1 MLDVSRWLAEQG
13 LGHHAEV
20 FAKNGI
26 AGDILRDLTDTD
38 LKELGLNLGDR
49 KRLLNAIAALD
60 AGPTQDRVVPPESI
74 ATAAVPREAERR
86 QLTVMFVDLVGST
99 ALSQRLDPEEMGQ
112 VLRDYQ
118 NTVAGE
124 IARFEG
130 HIAKFMGDGV
140 LCYFGWPTAHEGAA
154 ERAVHTGL
162 AIVAAVDRLPMAT
175 AERLAARVGIATG
188 LVVVGD
194 LVGTDEARERTVI
207 GETPNL
213 AARLQGVAAPGQVV
227 VADGTRRLVGGLFE
241 VQDLGEQSLKGF
253 GEPVRV
259 HRVIRPGVAE
269 GRFEALHGASLAPM
283 VGREQEIAVL
293 TDRWRRAEAGEGQVV
308 LLSGEPG
315 IGKSRLALAMRERL
329 RTEPRARL
337 RYYGSPYHT
346 NSALWPV
353 IDQLERAAG
362 LTRDEPAAT
371 KLAKLE
377 ALLDQAEADVAA
389 VAPVFAELLA
399 IPTEGRYPPV
409 ELTPQQRKARTFAAL
424 LAYLEDLAGRQGPA
438 LMVLE
443 DAHWIDPTTLE
454 LFELVKE
461 RIQRLPALL
470 VVTCRP
476 EFEPAWTGHS
486 RVTTL
491 TLNRLGHGQ
500 AAAIIEQTAGKAL
513 PSEVA
518 SAIVTRTDGVPLFVE
533 ELTKAVLESGLL
545 SDAGDRFELSGPL
558 PPLAIPAT
566 LHDSLMARLD
576 RLAPVKEVAQ
586 IGAVIGR
593 EFSYELLVAVADR
606 PEDRLR
612 AALDQLV
619 QSELIFRRGTPPEA
633 TYSFKHAL
641 VQDVAYQSLLK
652 SRRRQLHGRI
662 ARVLEQ
668 RFSEAAD
675 AQPELLARHYTEAG
689 LSEKAVDYWY
699 QAGRLA
705 SERSALTEAIG
716 HFGKAL
722 ELVVTLPDSSE
733 RVEREIDLQIA
744 LGGALISA
752 KGHAA
757 PETGRAYARA
767 HELCWQVGDPGRLFP
782 LLFGRW
788 VFHMVRAEHAA
799 ARDIAEELLRSA
811 EGEGD
816 VAGLVV
822 GHRSAGIGA
831 LWRGELVEARGHL
844 ERTIALYDP
853 ARHRSLGSV
862 YAYDPRLAGM
872 AGLAFVLFVLGY
884 PEQAVARCREAVD
897 DAGRSSHPAGL
908 AYALYHACMFDQIR
922 RDLPCARQRAAALI
936 ALATE
941 HGFAQWQAAGVA
953 LDGWALVE
961 HGRAKEGI
969 ARIERGIEAWRA
981 TGAAIFLPYFLALL
995 GWAHGVAGRAAE
1007 GLRLLSEAVDAANRS
1022 GEHWFEAESHRLKG
1036 ELLRLAG
1043 SDQGTTEACF
1053 LRAMAIAREQSA
1065 KLWELRATTSLAR
1078 LWAEQG
1084 RRAESHDLLAPV
1096 YGWFTEGSDTADLE
1110 DAKALLEESA

>member
-1 MLDVSRWLAEQG
+1 MLDVARWLAEQG
-13 LGHHAEV
+13 LGHHAEA
-20 FAKNGI
+20 FAENGI
-26 AGDILRDLTDTD
+26 AGDVLRDLTDAD

-49 KRLLNAIAALD
+49 KRLLKAIAALD
-60 AGPTQDRVVPPESI
+60 AGPTQDR
-74 ATAAVPREAERR
+74 TAEQSTAFAVPREAERR

-99 ALSQRLDPEEMGQ
+99 ALAARLDPEDMREA
-112 VLRDYQ
+112 LRVYQ
-118 NTVAGE
+118 DACVGV

-130 HIAKFMGDGV
+130 FVAKFMGDGV
-140 LCYFGWPTAHEGAA
+140 LAYFGYPQAHEDDA
-154 ERAVHTGL
+154 ERAVRAGL
-162 AIVAAVDRLPMAT
+162 DLVQTVS
-175 AERLAARVGIATG
+175 RLAAAGRPLEVRVGIATG

-194 LVGTDEARERTVI
+194 LIGRGAAQEETVV

-213 AARLQGVAAPGQVV
+213 AARLQGLAAAGQVV
-227 VADGTRRLVGGLFE
+227 IADGTRRLVGGLFE
-241 VQDLGEQSLKGF
+241 TEELGQQSLKGF
-253 GEPVRV
+253 SEPVPA

-269 GRFEALHGASLAPM
+269 GRFEALHGAFLAPL
-283 VGREQEIAVL
+283 VGREQEIML
-293 TDRWRRAEAGEGQVV
+293 LLDRWGRAQAGEGQVV
-308 LLSGEPG
+308 LICGEPG
-315 IGKSRLALAMRERL
+315 IGKSRLALALRERL
-329 RTEPRARL
+329 QTEPPARL
-337 RYYGSPYHT
+337 RYYGSRYHT
-346 NSALWPV
+346 NSTLWPV

-362 LTRDEPAAT
+362 LGRDEPAAT

-377 ALLDQAEADVAA
+377 VLLDRAVADVAA
-389 VAPVFAELLA
+389 GAPVFADLLA
-399 IPTEGRYPPV
+399 IPSEGRYPPL
-409 ELTPQQRKARTFAAL
+409 EITPQQRKARTFAAL
-424 LAYLEDLAGRQGPA
+424 LAYLEGLAHRQGPV

-454 LFELVKE
+454 LFELIIE
-461 RIQRLPALL
+461 RILRLPALL
-470 VVTCRP
+470 VVTSRP
-476 EFEPAWTGHS
+476 EFEPPWTRHAHVTAITLDRLNHS
-486 RVTTL
+486 
-491 TLNRLGHGQ
+491 Q

-533 ELTKAVLESGLL
+533 ELTKAVLESSLL
-545 SDAGDRFELSGPL
+545 SDAGDRFELFGPL

-593 EFSYELLVAVADR
+593 EFSYELLVAVVDQ

-619 QSELIFRRGTPPEA
+619 ESELIFRHGASPEA

-652 SRRRQLHGRI
+652 SRRLQLHGRI

-689 LSEKAVDYWY
+689 LSETAIEYWY

-722 ELVVTLPDSSE
+722 ELLATLPDPSS

-767 HELCWQVGDPGRLFP
+767 SELCRQVGDRCRLFP
-782 LLFGRW
+782 LLFGQW

-799 ARDIAEELLRSA
+799 ARDIAEEWLRSA
-811 EGEGD
+811 EREGD
-816 VAGLVV
+816 AAGLVV
-822 GHRSAGIGA
+822 GHRAAGISS

-844 ERTIALYDP
+844 ERTLAVYDP
-853 ARHRSLGSV
+853 ERHRSLASI
-862 YAYDPRLAGM
+862 YAYDPRLAGL
-872 AGLAFVLFVLGY
+872 AGLAFALFQLGY

-897 DAGRSSHPAGL
+897 DAERLSHPAGL
-908 AYALYHACMFDQIR
+908 AYTLYHACMLDQIR
-922 RDLPCARQRAAALI
+922 GDVPCVRQRAAELSALS
-936 ALATE
+936 AE

-953 LDGWALVE
+953 FDGWAIAE
-961 HGRAKEGI
+961 RGRAAQGI
-969 ARIERGIEAWRA
+969 VRIEDGLDAYRA
-981 TGAAIFLPYFLALL
+981 TGAALFVPYFLTLL
-995 GWAHGVAGRAAE
+995 GTTHGAAGGAAE
-1007 GLRLLSEAVDAANRS
+1007 GLRLLAEALDVANGS
-1022 GEHWFEAESHRLKG
+1022 GEHWFEPESHRLKG
-1036 ELLRLAG
+1036 ELLRLPG
-1043 SDQGTTEACF
+1043 RDRGTTEACF
-1053 LRAMAIAREQSA
+1053 LRAMTIAREQNA
-1065 KLWELRATTSLAR
+1065 KLWELRAARSLAR
-1078 LWAEQG
+1078 LWAGQG
-1084 RRAESHDLLAPV
+1084 RRAESHDLLASV
-1096 YGWFTEGSDTADLE
+1096 YGWFTEGFDTVDLK
-1110 DAKALLEESA
+1110 DAKALLDELA